1 MSKTTILYGP
11 IEKNSKLVGAKLY
24 KESDGYYYMSL
35 DYEYEATDGKH
46 LLRIPKVD
54 FPFSTGCIPIIRY
67 SEVIDTVSDGF
78 EIPSTEY
85 NVNSLCQVRA
95 WPSTTKDPKTGM
107 LCKDTCMTN
116 YLTEPAVK
124 KMTIG
129 EIEKALGYKIE
140 IVNKKED

>member
-1 MSKTTILYGP
+1 MSKVTILYGHT
-11 IEKNSKLVGAKLY
+11 EKNSKLVCAKLY

-46 LLRIPKVD
+46 LLRIPKVEL
-54 FPFSTGCIPIIRY
+54 PFSTGYIPIIRCN
-67 SEVIDTVSDGF
+67 EEIDTVGDGF
-78 EIPSTEY
+78 KIPSMEY
-85 NVNSLCQVRA
+85 SVNSLCQVRA
-95 WPSTTKDPKTGM
+95 WPATTADPKTGM
-107 LCKDTCMTN
+107 LCKDTCIAN
-116 YLTEPAVK
+116 YLTEPTTK

>member
-1 MSKTTILYGP
+1 MSNMTILYGHT
-11 IEKNSKLVGAKLY
+11 EENSKLVHAKLY

-35 DYEYEATDGKH
+35 DYEYEAIDGKH
-46 LLRIPKVD
+46 LLRIPKVE
-54 FPFSTGCIPIIRY
+54 FPFSTGYIPIIRY
-67 SEVIDTVSDGF
+67 TEEIDTAGDGF
-78 EIPSTEY
+78 KIPSTEY
-85 NVNSLCQVRA
+85 SVDSLCQVRA
-95 WPSTTKDPKTGM
+95 WPSTTKDPKTGIS
-107 LCKDTCMTN
+107 CKDTCMTN